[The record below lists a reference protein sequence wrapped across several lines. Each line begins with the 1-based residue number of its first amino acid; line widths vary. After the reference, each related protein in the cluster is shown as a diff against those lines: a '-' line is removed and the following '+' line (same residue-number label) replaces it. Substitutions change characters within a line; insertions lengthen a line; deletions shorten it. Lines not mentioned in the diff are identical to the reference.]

1 MKGRTR
7 WRAWYRKVSALVRGN
22 EAVKTGANEMLNLD
36 DQSAVA
42 WVRRPAAV
50 SYKNP
55 AVVFVCNMTDK
66 PVTSIVDGGDG
77 EAEVEGDFFAEA
89 VAVG

>member
-1 MKGRTR
+1 
-7 WRAWYRKVSALVRGN
+7 
-22 EAVKTGANEMLNLD
+22 MLNLD

-42 WVRRPAAV
+42 WVRRPSAV

-66 PVTSIVDGGDG
+66 PVTLSLTAEMTKLKLKGTFLRKLLRSDVVLGSVSLNAVKLGPYAVYVG
-77 EAEVEGDFFAEA
+77 ELQY
-89 VAVG
+89 